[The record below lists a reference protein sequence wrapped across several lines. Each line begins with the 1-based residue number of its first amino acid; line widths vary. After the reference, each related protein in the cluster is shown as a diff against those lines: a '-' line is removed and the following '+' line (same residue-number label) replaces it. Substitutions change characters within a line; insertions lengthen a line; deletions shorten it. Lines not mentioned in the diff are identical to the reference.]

1 MAKRKRLTPARPDF
15 LEADHSAP
23 EFDPVPAENAPAPE
37 TKSMFPLGVARMA
50 PAHRPPIAQV
60 AGEASVRAA
69 LDELTQT
76 LSRARAE
83 GRILEALPLEQ
94 IDADHLVRDRM
105 VQHDDEMQALLASLR
120 ARGQQV
126 PVEVIDRGE
135 GTLPRYGL
143 ISGWRRLMGL
153 RIIASEPEQSLSE
166 TKILAIVRQPRS
178 SAEAYVAMVEENEIR
193 ADISFYERARI
204 VLKALEAGVFS
215 EPKQALQSLFG
226 NVSRAKRSKI
236 KSFMTIVAA
245 LDGALRFPAAISE
258 RAGLDLVKRLDAD
271 AGLAA
276 RLQARL
282 ETARPQ
288 TAEAEA
294 AILMAPERPAPQ
306 PASETL
312 SPEPLSEAFEIEFDA
327 GAQTIRIT
335 GPGVDARLA
344 RDLERWLS
352 RR

>member
-15 LEADHSAP
+15 LDAELSGT
-23 EFDPVPAENAPAPE
+23 EFDPVPAETVSAPE
-37 TKSMFPLGVARMA
+37 AKAMFPLGVARMA
-50 PAHRPPIAQV
+50 PSRPPIAQV

-76 LSRARAE
+76 MTRVRAE
-83 GRILEALPLEQ
+83 GRLLEALPLDQ

-153 RIIASEPEQSLSE
+153 RMIASEPEQSLSE
-166 TKILAIVRQPRS
+166 VKILAIVRQPKS

-204 VLKALEAGVFS
+204 VLKALEGGVFS
-215 EPKQALQSLFG
+215 ESKQALQSLFG

-258 RAGLDLVKRLDAD
+258 RAGLDLVKRLEAD
-271 AGLAA
+271 PGLAG

-282 ETARPQ
+282 DAVRPQ
-288 TAEAEA
+288 TAEAEL
-294 AILMAPERPAPQ
+294 AILMTPERPAPQ
-306 PASETL
+306 PAAEDAA
-312 SPEPLSEAFEIEFDA
+312 PEPAQSGFVVELDAEAQVI
-327 GAQTIRIT
+327 TIS
-335 GPGVDARLA
+335 GEGVDARLL